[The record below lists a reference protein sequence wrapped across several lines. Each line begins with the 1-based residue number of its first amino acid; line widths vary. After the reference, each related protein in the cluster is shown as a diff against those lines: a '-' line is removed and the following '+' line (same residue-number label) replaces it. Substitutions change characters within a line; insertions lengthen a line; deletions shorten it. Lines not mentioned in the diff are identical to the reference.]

1 MSMRELELDA
11 SSLQVIARCL
21 CFLCLEQTDLRNGSL
36 LDRAKFLQGLGL
48 SRKDSA
54 AILGT
59 TDKSVAELDRQARK
73 KGAKSA
79 SKKKSK

>member
-1 MSMRELELDA
+1 MALRELESDTT
-11 SSLQVIARCL
+11 SLQIIAKCL
-21 CFLCLEQTDLRNGSL
+21 CFLCLDQTDLRNGSL

-59 TDKSVAELDRQARK
+59 SDKSVAELERQAKK
-73 KGAKSA
+73 KGTKSA
-79 SKKKSK
+79 SKKKSR